1 MWKAIFTAIIT
12 VFVGLVFAAIGNDL
26 LNGFSEIGV
35 IVAVAVAS
43 GLTIFF
49 NQKNKKRE
57 IFSLFFYV
65 LFFNILLL
73 FRYCSFLWL
82 LHTWFQLLQ
91 KSQCRMKLVMIM
103 KD

>member
-49 NQKNKKRE
+49 NQKNKKEE
-57 IFSLFFYV
+57 IFSLFFM
-65 LFFNILLL
+65 FCF
-73 FRYCSFLWL
+73 
-82 LHTWFQLLQ
+82 
-91 KSQCRMKLVMIM
+91 
-103 KD
+103 

>member
-35 IVAVAVAS
+35 IVAVAS

-49 NQKNKKRE
+49 NQKK
-57 IFSLFFYV
+57 
-65 LFFNILLL
+65 
-73 FRYCSFLWL
+73 
-82 LHTWFQLLQ
+82 
-91 KSQCRMKLVMIM
+91 
-103 KD
+103 

>member
-49 NQKNKKRE
+49 NQKNKKE
-57 IFSLFFYV
+57 GDFLPLF
-65 LFFNILLL
+65 L
-73 FRYCSFLWL
+73 CSVF
-82 LHTWFQLLQ
+82 
-91 KSQCRMKLVMIM
+91 
-103 KD
+103 

>member
-43 GLTIFF
+43 SLTIFF
-49 NQKNKKRE
+49 NQKK
-57 IFSLFFYV
+57 
-65 LFFNILLL
+65 
-73 FRYCSFLWL
+73 
-82 LHTWFQLLQ
+82 
-91 KSQCRMKLVMIM
+91 
-103 KD
+103 